1 MRGRRVVVGL
11 AALALLA
18 PIGVG
23 PATAAELPGAPRN
36 VSWSVEDVRGNDG
49 DINLRWQAPVSDGG
63 SPITAY
69 DIQQTKDG
77 QWIDL
82 YTLRSVSQWPT
93 LQINELPRG
102 AVYRL
107 RVAAVTDVGRG
118 PWTETGDVG
127 IRTTPSA
134 PRDVAWSV
142 SPAGNL
148 TITWQPPVNTGGPLP
163 PVSLVPSLRS
173 YTLYA
178 SEDGVTWR
186 PELAVSAQDPRQ
198 ILASRYRVGDR
209 YYFRM
214 TASNEWGE
222 GPPSAATALFA
233 PTEARPGPVTN
244 LRIAFRELPS
254 GKVAANLSWTPG
266 DSGGLPQKFK
276 LFVRVNG
283 QDRVKYK
290 AVSTARFTVGN
301 IPKKDFQGRPTKVYV
316 SVRAENT
323 KYDSPDLATKE
334 AYVPQ

>member
-1 MRGRRVVVGL
+1 MKGRRVVIGL
-11 AALALLA
+11 AALVLLA
-18 PIGVG
+18 PMGVG
-23 PATAAELPGAPRN
+23 PATGAELPGAPRN
-36 VSWSVEDVRGNDG
+36 VSWSVVDVRENDG
-49 DINLRWQAPVSDGG
+49 DIDLSWQAPVSDGG

-82 YTLRSVSQWPT
+82 YTLRSASQWPT

-148 TITWQPPVNTGGPLP
+148 TITWQPPANTGGPLP
-163 PVSLVPSLRS
+163 PGSPIPSLWT

-178 SEDGVTWR
+178 SEDGVAWR
-186 PELAVSAQDPRQ
+186 PDLAVRAQDPRQ

-222 GPPSAATALFA
+222 GPPSAATPLFA

-244 LRIAFRELPS
+244 LRITFRTLTN
-254 GKVAANLSWTPG
+254 GKVAAALSWTPG
-266 DSGGLPQKFK
+266 ASGGLPQKFS
-276 LFVRVNG
+276 LFVSVNG
-283 QDRVKYK
+283 QDRIKYK
-290 AVSTARFTVGN
+290 RVASPRFTVGN
-301 IPKKDFQGRPTKVYV
+301 IPPKDSSGRPTKVFM

-323 KYDSPDLATKE
+323 KYDSPDLVTKE